1 MTRFVLAALCASAVW
16 GCANGSANS
25 AQPASN
31 DVAIEAVMAR
41 TARVP
46 NTIGLVGSLNARDRI
61 LISAQVGG
69 TVAEIPVDFGDR
81 VAHGALLLRLD
92 GREVSLQADVARAA
106 LAQAAAACEQ
116 ARAVTPGRD
125 LGEDVVILD
134 GIQAGETVA
143 VSLAISRLIW
153 PIHVKEKTK

>member
-69 TVAEIPVDFGDR
+69 TA
-81 VAHGALLLRLD
+81 
-92 GREVSLQADVARAA
+92 
-106 LAQAAAACEQ
+106 
-116 ARAVTPGRD
+116 
-125 LGEDVVILD
+125 
-134 GIQAGETVA
+134 
-143 VSLAISRLIW
+143 
-153 PIHVKEKTK
+153 